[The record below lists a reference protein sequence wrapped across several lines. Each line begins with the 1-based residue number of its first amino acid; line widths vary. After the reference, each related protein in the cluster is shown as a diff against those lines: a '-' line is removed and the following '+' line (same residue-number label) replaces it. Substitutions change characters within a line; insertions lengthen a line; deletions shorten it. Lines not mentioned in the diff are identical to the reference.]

1 MDEVGEA
8 HMSRT
13 QQAIIA
19 VLSLA
24 VVMVFGCFGTYVL
37 VYLRDGRAPVLAM
50 PSDVAQDVS
59 TASGEPASA
68 PDGSDYGYR
77 LCLQDI
83 LAGSTQLA
91 EDFAVVSDLAKAD
104 PQAICETVSPL
115 DLEHRAEGLGTA
127 LANCP
132 EPSASHLQAARRFL
146 DSSLTESTEASALIG
161 RHCSEG
167 QDTSW
172 LEEAA
177 SHIEAAGQLRSQ
189 GVKEMEAYYESY

>member
-1 MDEVGEA
+1 MDGVGEA

-24 VVMVFGCFGTYVL
+24 VVMVFGCLGTYVL

-59 TASGEPASA
+59 AASGGPASE

-83 LAGSTQLA
+83 LEGSTQLA
-91 EDFAVVSDLAKAD
+91 EDFAVVSHLAKTD
-104 PQAICETVSPL
+104 PQAICETVAPP
-115 DLEHRAEGLGTA
+115 DLEHRAAGLEATH
-127 LANCP
+127 ANCP
-132 EPSASHLQAARRFL
+132 EPSASHLQAARGFI
-146 DSSLTESTEASALIG
+146 DWSLTESTEASLLIG
-161 RHCSEG
+161 RYCSG
-167 QDTSW
+167 GDDASW

-177 SHIEAAGQLRSQ
+177 SHIEAASQLRSQ
-189 GVKEMEAYYESY
+189 GEEEMEAYYESY